1 MSRQR
6 PVNNNFICLLDP
18 LNERTADVELIKRG
32 MMFERGVDVDGKK
45 ILIFK
50 TKMYIRGECDVSQMK
65 KNLIYYVERLYR

>member
-1 MSRQR
+1 M
-6 PVNNNFICLLDP
+6 
-18 LNERTADVELIKRG
+18 ELIKRG